1 MTKEEAKYF
10 IDLIKEFRDKVG
22 YAFDDG
28 EFDDDLAKYLTE
40 KFKDIKLPNLF
51 QAQQMKDEY
60 K

>member
-28 EFDDDLAKYLTE
+28 EFDDDLAKFLTE

-51 QAQQMKDEY
+51 QAQ
-60 K
+60 